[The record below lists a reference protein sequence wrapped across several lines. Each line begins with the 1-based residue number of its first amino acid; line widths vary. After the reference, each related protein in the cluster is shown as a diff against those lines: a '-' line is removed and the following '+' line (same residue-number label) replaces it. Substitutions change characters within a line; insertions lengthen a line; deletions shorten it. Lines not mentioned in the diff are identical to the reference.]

1 LFNLFPLPPLD
12 GGHLVIYA
20 GEAVL
25 GRPVPVAVQELFF
38 RLGFFVVIGFM
49 GFVFYNDLFGC

>member
-1 LFNLFPLPPLD
+1 
-12 GGHLVIYA
+12 VIYA